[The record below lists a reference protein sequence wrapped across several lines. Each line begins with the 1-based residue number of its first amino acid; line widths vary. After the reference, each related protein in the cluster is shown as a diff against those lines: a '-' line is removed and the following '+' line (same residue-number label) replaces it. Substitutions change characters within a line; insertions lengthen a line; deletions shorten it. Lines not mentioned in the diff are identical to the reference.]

1 MDLLIPLVFIILLSI
16 VYVAVQKNHNNR
28 LLSLLSVLALVLLFC
43 YVQMRNEFNTELTV
57 SEGFF
62 SRNMSPAPIGNVMGV
77 CDNLSTTALDTIERS
92 DRNYDGLRF
101 KSGTKPDYKIL
112 PSDKV
117 AYHSPVGDAYALNP
131 DKAMS
136 ETYPSI
142 DGNPDSP
149 NHMFMMA
156 YNRSSPECCPSTF
169 SSSRGCVCMSDAQR
183 DFINR
188 RGSNKNVNG
197 NPDF

>member
-16 VYVAVQKNHNNR
+16 VYVAVQKNQNNR

-43 YVQMRNEFNTELTV
+43 YIQMRNDFKTELI
-57 SEGFF
+57 EGFTLK
-62 SRNMSPAPIGNVMGV
+62 NMAHINHKMGS
-77 CDNLSTTALDTIERS
+77 CSGLSASNISSIERN
-92 DRNYDGLRF
+92 DKMYDGLRL
-101 KSGTKPDYKIL
+101 KNGVKPDYNIL

-117 AYHSPVGDAYALNP
+117 AYHSPVGDAYSLNP
-131 DKAMS
+131 DKS
-136 ETYPSI
+136 VSVNYPSI
-142 DGNPDSP
+142 DGNDNSAK
-149 NHMFMMA
+149 HMFMMA
-156 YNRSSPECCPSTF
+156 YNRSSPECCPSTY

-188 RGSNKNVNG
+188 RGSNKNANG